1 MGTQESCSDS
11 GKNKMLG
18 NEVEWRAS
26 DKYIYIY
33 IWIHEKCYVYNIF
46 IIFLQQIIRDKLL
59 LVGKKVILIINS
71 IITNNN

>member
-33 IWIHEKCYVYNIF
+33 IYMNTREMLCLQYFYNIF
-46 IIFLQQIIRDKLL
+46 TTNHKRQ
-59 LVGKKVILIINS
+59 VVIS
-71 IITNNN
+71 R